1 MAPNTVVNLEMRHEQ
16 LPDTLSG
23 PCRPA
28 CMAKAQC
35 SKRRSKQQYAPPH
48 YTLSLTPPFTFPFFR
63 TVLVRSS
70 WCSAFINLSKGY
82 PHSVTS
88 RITQYP
94 TEKPSST
101 PVAPRRVLAGHP
113 RRWDGR
119 PGSRR
124 HGHQGPA
131 AATAAAVAVAATA
144 AAHPPFVPHHLAVR
158 RPPVAEE
165 RREVKNLKIYVR
177 SRTKTPGL

>member
-1 MAPNTVVNLEMRHEQ
+1 MHGQGSMLETAEQATV
-16 LPDTLSG
+16 
-23 PCRPA
+23 RP
-28 CMAKAQC
+28 
-35 SKRRSKQQYAPPH
+35 PPLH
-48 YTLSLTPPFTFPFFR
+48 IISNPPLYFSIFPLY
-63 TVLVRSS
+63 TVLVHSS

-101 PVAPRRVLAGHP
+101 PVAPRRVLAGRP